1 MKSTAAIATAC
12 LAILATC
19 AGARPFFNDKKAPD
33 SPRDLAA
40 IQTALQ
46 AALPTAR
53 AATVAI
59 ELEEGSGTGVIVSAD
74 GLVLTAAHV
83 STGVDK
89 DLTVVME
96 DGTRH
101 EAVSLGLVAET
112 DAAMVR
118 LKGEGPFPFVEIDRN
133 ETTRLGDWVFSLGHS
148 GGFNKDRGSVVRLGR
163 LVRIAQSTFQSDC
176 TLIGG
181 DSGGPLFDLDG
192 KLVGIHSRVGLRLP
206 ENMHVPMREFLTH
219 WEAMER
225 GDFVGDGPFAQKG
238 EPGTGF
244 LGIIGEAGDGG
255 LKVERVAKDSPAA
268 KAGVQPDDVITS
280 INGRPVPDRDTLRG
294 MLAEMAAGDRLTLE
308 LRRPSL
314 ENPVNLTLNL
324 RLGER

>member
-1 MKSTAAIATAC
+1 MMKSTAAIAIA
-12 LAILATC
+12 C
-19 AGARPFFNDKKAPD
+19 AGLLASAAQGRPYFNDKKAPET
-33 SPRDLAA
+33 PRDLEA
-40 IQTALQ
+40 IQTALHQ
-46 AALPTAR
+46 VLPTAR

-59 ELEEGSGTGVIVSAD
+59 ELDEGSGTGVIVSAD

-89 DLTVVME
+89 ELTVVME

-101 EAVSLGLVAET
+101 EAISLGLVADT

-118 LKGEGPFPFVEIDRN
+118 MVGEGPFPFVEIDRDDS
-133 ETTRLGDWVFSLGHS
+133 TRLGDWVFSLGHS
-148 GGFNKDRGSVVRLGR
+148 GGFDEDRGSVLRLGR

-192 KLVGIHSRVGLRLP
+192 KLVGIHSRVGQRLP

-225 GDFVGDGPFAQKG
+225 GDFVGEGPYAQKG
-238 EPGTGF
+238 RPGTGF
-244 LGIIGEAGDGG
+244 LGLIGEAGEGG
-255 LKVERVAKDSPAA
+255 LEVERLAEDGPAST
-268 KAGVQPDDVITS
+268 AGVEAGDVILS
-280 INGRPVPDRDTLRG
+280 MNGQAVPDRDTLREI
-294 MLAEMAAGDRLTLE
+294 LAELATGDRVVLE
-308 LRRPSL
+308 IRRPTSD
-314 ENPVNLTLNL
+314 EPITLNF
-324 RLGER
+324 RLGAR